1 MEIQEFI
8 KNILAAFDDVP
19 HLELEPTSN
28 LRSIEG
34 WNSMHVLLLVAMIDI
49 EYQVL
54 LSGEELKNVTT
65 VQALFTLVKQRRGE

>member
-19 HLELEPTSN
+19 HLELEPTSK